1 MSSLS
6 FVLRTFDWDGG
17 TALSGEEGVRTGV
30 QLLPKCVKKN
40 MISRQTP
47 AYFSTLDL
55 TQIFE

>member
-1 MSSLS
+1 
-6 FVLRTFDWDGG
+6 
-17 TALSGEEGVRTGV
+17 
-30 QLLPKCVKKN
+30 